1 MNHQS
6 TVLHYLSTVESATL
20 REVYDNCGMSYYH
33 NWAKHTGDVMS
44 RLVSKG
50 KVMRVKRGVF
60 ALGRDPQYNEETNPN
75 QLRLI

>member
-6 TVLHYLSTVESATL
+6 TVLHFLSTVESATL
-20 REVYDNCGMSYYH
+20 REVYDNCNLSYYR

-44 RLVSKG
+44 RLVKKG
-50 KVMRVKRGVF
+50 RVRRVKRGVF
-60 ALGRDPQYNEETNPN
+60 ALGRDPQCNEETNPN